1 MSVNTLSPARN
12 DVKTLLE
19 RRLPT
24 SGCIMGW
31 LVATVVFLG
40 LTAWIGGPTEGDAAL
55 SVFSTWAIAHGHLAC
70 AYSSHGINQLAP
82 LVRPSSFIPPLYPLI
97 SAGVLLVVHSTYNV
111 PFPTSAQLGNHCM
124 TSNVAIYNWALKSHA
139 IMPTIRI
146 GYLMWIAL
154 MVGAIALL
162 RATGRGHKGWEP
174 FTLLFLAILA
184 PVFEC
189 LTEYYH
195 PQDILATGLAL
206 GSLACALRGRWAWAG
221 ILIGLAF
228 TSNQFALLF
237 ALPMF
242 VIAPRK
248 SKFQFTGAAIAV
260 ALLISVSTIIR
271 TSGDAF
277 RGSLLG
283 TGFSPA
289 HGGTVIWL
297 AHVHGAILFTFARV
311 IPMAMALVL
320 AWWAKRR
327 LADAVL
333 DPIPF
338 LSIIATALAF
348 RLVFEFS
355 LWGYFFLGVAVIL
368 VLLDVASGRVR
379 GELLTW
385 LALLTVM
392 FDPFPWGFSSN
403 GQIWG
408 LAAREWLPNVF
419 VIVGVGIILA
429 DLVRHHIRWYIV
441 AAVLFVGS
449 TFVTWPWIHEPLRVQ
464 LPTWII
470 QLVLVPSA
478 LWLAIIP
485 LTEVIRQ
492 SVGRRSVVAH

>member
-228 TSNQFALLF
+228 TSNQFALLI
-237 ALPMF
+237 AGPML
-242 VIAPRK
+242 VIAPRI
-248 SKFQFTGAAIAV
+248 SRIKFAAT
-260 ALLISVSTIIR
+260 ALGMATLVVVPMIIL
-271 TSGDAF
+271 TSGDAI
-277 RGSLLG
+277 RASLLG
-283 TGFSPA
+283 SGFSL
-289 HGGTVIWL
+289 GRYGTV
-297 AHVHGAILFTFARV
+297 
-311 IPMAMALVL
+311 
-320 AWWAKRR
+320 
-327 LADAVL
+327 
-333 DPIPF
+333 
-338 LSIIATALAF
+338 
-348 RLVFEFS
+348 
-355 LWGYFFLGVAVIL
+355 LW
-368 VLLDVASGRVR
+368 
-379 GELLTW
+379 ET
-385 LALLTVM
+385 
-392 FDPFPWGFSSN
+392 
-403 GQIWG
+403 G
-408 LAAREWLPNVF
+408 LR
-419 VIVGVGIILA
+419 
-429 DLVRHHIRWYIV
+429 
-441 AAVLFVGS
+441 GS
-449 TFVTWPWIHEPLRVQ
+449 T
-464 LPTWII
+464 
-470 QLVLVPSA
+470 
-478 LWLAIIP
+478 
-485 LTEVIRQ
+485 
-492 SVGRRSVVAH
+492 